1 MPPATS
7 RINLGFVPA
16 SRGFFS
22 KELAARMRRDTIAA
36 MKQAAVNVVVPSER
50 DMPNGCVESRAQ
62 AKQCAALFREKD
74 VQGIVIGAMNFGDE
88 QSAALVVREAGL
100 NVPVLLFG
108 GQEAQTLTKDT
119 PRRDSFCGLISIAEA
134 LRQIGVPYSIAPRP
148 IGFPEEEA
156 FRRGIDWFARV
167 CRVVRG
173 VRRARFGQLGA
184 RPEAFWTCRFD
195 EKLLQRLGP
204 TTVVLDLSEVLAAIG
219 KIKDS
224 DPAVKKIM
232 KQIDAYADTSLL
244 INASLVRIA
253 KLELFMRR
261 WIKENELD
269 ALAIQ
274 CWTSIQ
280 NNFGACAC
288 TTMSRFGDEGIP
300 CACEADI
307 LGTLSMYAL
316 QLASDT
322 PAALADWNNLHNDDD
337 QLVNLWHCGVFPA
350 SFAKERPR
358 LNTHGV
364 LVPSGAT
371 AAENSQG
378 VVEFVMKDSDL
389 TLARVTQEEGRFK
402 ALIEEGCIEANLAA
416 TFGAYGWCR
425 IPHLGRLYRD
435 VVLNHFP
442 HHVAMTQGY
451 VGNVLWEAFGK
462 YLGMQVYHGTQ
473 ATPGLYTPGLPFD
486 H

>member
-1 MPPATS
+1 MPVKQPKTL
-7 RINLGFVPA
+7 LGFVPA

-22 KELAARMRRDTIAA
+22 KELAAKMRRASVQA
-36 MKQAAVNVVVPSER
+36 MQKVGVQVVVPSES
-50 DMPNGCVESRAQ
+50 DMPNGCVETLAQ
-62 AKQCAALFREKD
+62 AKKCGAMFRGKG
-74 VQGIVIGAMNFGDE
+74 VHGIVIGAMNFGDE
-88 QSAALVVREAGL
+88 QSAATVVRAAAL
-100 NVPVLLFG
+100 NVPILLFG
-108 GQEAQTLTKDT
+108 GQEANALTKET
-119 PRRDSFCGLISIAEA
+119 PRRDAFCGLISIAEA
-134 LRQIGVPYSIAPRP
+134 LRQIGAPYSIAPTP

-156 FRRGIDWFARV
+156 FGRGIDWFARV

-173 VRRARFGQLGA
+173 VRGARYGQVGA

-195 EKLLQRLGP
+195 EKSLQKLGP
-204 TTVVLDLSEVLAAIG
+204 TTVVLDLSEAIG
-219 KIKDS
+219 AMSKLKDN
-224 DPAVKKIM
+224 DPAVKRIM

-244 INASLVRIA
+244 VNASLVRIA
-253 KLELFMRR
+253 KLELFLRR
-261 WIKENELD
+261 WAAENELD
-269 ALAIQ
+269 AMAIQ

-280 NNFGACAC
+280 NNFGACSC
-288 TTMSRFGDEGIP
+288 TTMSRLTDEGIP

-307 LGTLSMYAL
+307 LGTLSMHAA
-316 QLASDT
+316 QLASGG

-350 SFAKERPR
+350 SFAKDRPR

-371 AAENSQG
+371 PADKSGG
-378 VVEFVMKDSDL
+378 VIEFVMKESDL
-389 TLARVTQEEGRFK
+389 TLTRVTQEDGRFK
-402 ALIEEGCIEANLAA
+402 ALVEHGQVEANAA
-416 TFGAYGWCR
+416 ETFGSYGWCR

-442 HHVAMTQGY
+442 HHVAMTHGN

-473 ATPGLYTPGLPFD
+473 STPGVYTPALPFGG
-486 H
+486 